1 MRNQVFKKLFS
12 VLLALIMV
20 AGLLPASVLAEGEGN
35 ADSTPAPTEAVQ
47 PTESAE
53 PTAPT
58 ETETPEVTEVPEP
71 TPENPAATVE
81 PTQGEPTAEPT
92 DEGIMP
98 ANVMPVQANVELQY
112 RIVHLDCGREYFTK
126 DWIIALINEM
136 ADAGYNQLQLAFGN
150 GGFRFYLNDM
160 AIGSHSSDEVKNAL
174 EAGNAHYNTYGDDEN
189 GPNNQE
195 WITYNPSKNALT
207 ETEMN
212 AIIAHAQSKGIEI
225 VPMLNTPGHMHAVL
239 AAMSELGISGDLQVS
254 GKPGCLNLENKA
266 AVSFTKELV
275 NKYVKYFADN
285 GCNFFN
291 AAMDEYSSWENV
303 FYNYANDIISII
315 TGNNMTPR
323 MFNDALRS
331 NNTISNSN
339 VQVCYWF
346 YGNDCYPVGQITQYQ
361 LINANHDYY
370 YVSTNENWNLYRE
383 GYTFVGEYNEDTWI
397 NKAKQF
403 NNNTFN
409 YGRGVGTHVNNP
421 VGSMF
426 CIWCN
431 TPGKNTETQIAQQIR
446 MILRV
451 IGARMQNSE
460 IYSASNELVEGGFK
474 ADGTINVP
482 TNNKT
487 VGNGSGNTTA
497 DNDTVR
503 VTGPNLAALTAP
515 EHTGEIAGIE
525 AVEGRIMA
533 YDVTP
538 STADNNKYTGEAEV
552 RIKIPAE
559 WDSSKVNAFIVEN
572 DGTVNDITGKTED
585 GWYVFTAPHF
595 SVMGIY
601 EKAATTEV
609 GGTIEIVA
617 GSTGVIT
624 VPGDVTNS
632 VGEIADETV
641 AKKVEVKSVQQTGKP
656 ISYSATASASISAY
670 TEPKWPYTS
679 YSESNLIDG
688 NANTYYWS
696 KNPQTVGA
704 YAQVDLGV
712 AIPFDAVRIIP
723 TNNADA
729 KCTADVEVS
738 ADGSSWTT
746 IGNYDGTKITIL
758 SNTAGNVRYIKVRI
772 TEEKANWWQL
782 AEIQWGSYANGTFTR
797 MAASGSV
804 TTEGKTET
812 QVTIKGIKVDT
823 TTIEIDGKTY
833 TIKVV
838 DATLAEQVLP
848 INLWITNTGV
858 VPTGWGTSYN
868 SVTREGFTYAL
879 DTAHTS
885 GGWETFRA
893 IYELKAT
900 EGSIHSAQGAKLSEL
915 IPNTGTAYGYRGGNT
930 PEEYNV
936 DIWKCSYNTPEERQ
950 STDGWTNSSNKG
962 TEFEYIRYWE
972 NKWEYYSATT
982 GKWIEISEVGAGKDD
997 SAKNQVCVWY
1007 RQVTTVTSEVTTEI
1021 VDWGPIKYAANQCLL
1036 DFAVKYDGTAGRI
1049 PDSFPVTGKTIGFD
1063 IAPTGNETYYGTDNG
1078 VSYRT
1083 VYGIAGVETA
1093 EYEVYMI
1100 TLTPSNDKHTEYINN
1115 GSTQSSYKYKGT
1127 EKIAWAKTEADANSA
1142 ELYKMPNVK
1151 YGGEPFLESVKI
1163 YKNQGLLVTYYLR
1176 AKETPDSLTVHYAIQ
1191 GSETAF
1197 YEYNIAVDRGTTFDS
1212 GIALDHS
1219 QDPYVG
1225 GPLLNGRVTNSNG
1238 ETITVSSNLATLQ
1251 GLEPQYRYSKYEIV
1265 GFRKDDKNVWIYYTF
1280 TREHTYVIDF
1290 GLPLKIKFS
1299 DFGVTTDAAI
1309 DTVSLWEKEIVLEN
1323 KGLYG
1328 TAKVITESTEGKYV
1342 LYTLDKP
1349 LDKNITIPLYVKF
1362 KQRVDNDNNKPQ
1374 RFTANIIPATNV
1386 YYEDSF
1392 AKFYGSDGTQQ
1403 TVFNPTSAGDV
1414 AGTWYVAKD
1423 TSADNNANA
1432 KQALETLGQA
1442 DHNPYGYDPAYN
1454 NCTMFSMGS
1463 ARKVTVTSDMV
1474 TNWTDTSTWPTA
1486 QFTFKGTGFDIIS
1499 LTDNTSGAIF
1509 VDVYKGNSNSGEKEK
1524 GHVVNNYYGYTY
1536 SEENGWKI
1544 NNNPNAIYQ
1553 VPVIKVSG
1561 LTYGEHTVVIKV
1573 CYDKIFDVADGKKYS
1588 FWLDAVRVYDPAGN
1602 TLDNDYVKDS
1612 EVKPIYVEVRKAIIG
1627 QSNFTAD
1634 TSVLANGAVFI
1645 DGKSTGATLEEYKN
1659 FGPNHEVYLAK
1670 GQAIAFRIVADKQPT
1685 TVQIGVKLANG
1696 SSGEL
1701 TLSGSNAKF
1710 AAYGD
1715 AGESVKLTL
1724 NTATDMY
1731 YALNGIT
1738 WTVEN
1743 GSQKSNVIV
1752 LTNTGENS
1760 IVSITNVKCTY
1771 ASITE
1776 NTTNA
1781 VTLAI
1786 SYDDALMAVD
1796 AVNNAITPVE
1806 PEPEPEPEPE
1816 KTFEPERFEASWSRN
1831 VMQGRKATL
1840 TVKTSEDV
1848 EAITVDGQTIRSY
1861 RTRTERMGFGRRA
1874 KRITY
1879 REFTYSMVAQES
1891 ADFSVTAINAEG
1903 TESEAITARLTVK
1916 TRPNS
1921 MRDMWDWFKGWF

>member
-239 AAMSELGISGDLQVS
+239 AAMSKLGISGNLQVS
-254 GKPGCLNLENKA
+254 GKPGCLNLENTV

-275 NKYVKYFADN
+275 SKYVKYFADN

-303 FYNYANDIISII
+303 FYNYANEIISII
-315 TGNNMTPR
+315 TKYNMTPR
-323 MFNDALRS
+323 MFNDALRR

-346 YGNDCYPVGQITQYQ
+346 YGNNCYPVDDITQYQ

-409 YGRGVGTHVNNP
+409 YGSGVGTTVNNP

-451 IGARMQNSE
+451 IGARMQNSD

-503 VTGPNLAALTAP
+503 VTGPNLAALKCETTTVTIQGAA
-515 EHTGEIAGIE
+515 EGKIA
-525 AVEGRIMA
+525 A

-538 STADNNKYTGEAEV
+538 STADNNKYIGEAEV
-552 RIKIPAE
+552 RIKIPE
-559 WDSSKVNAFIVEN
+559 GWDKTKVKAFIVE
-572 DGTVNDITGKTED
+572 DGTAKDIDGTATED
-585 GWYVFTAPHF
+585 GWYAFTASHF

-609 GGTIEIVA
+609 GRTIEITK

-624 VPGDVTNS
+624 VNGVVTS
-632 VGEIADETV
+632 DKIGSPV
-641 AKKVEVKSVQQTGKP
+641 
-656 ISYSATASASISAY
+656 
-670 TEPKWPYTS
+670 
-679 YSESNLIDG
+679 
-688 NANTYYWS
+688 
-696 KNPQTVGA
+696 
-704 YAQVDLGV
+704 
-712 AIPFDAVRIIP
+712 
-723 TNNADA
+723 NADIA
-729 KCTADVEVS
+729 AVAEN
-738 ADGSSWTT
+738 GITT
-746 IGNYDGTKITIL
+746 
-758 SNTAGNVRYIKVRI
+758 TAGE
-772 TEEKANWWQL
+772 TTT
-782 AEIQWGSYANGTFTR
+782 AEITSTSDLKEGNKYLIYNTR
-797 MAASGSV
+797 HNKTLTNQESTWNNYYYYYKGLKLNGSV
-804 TTEGKTET
+804 TTDNGNWWKIKSVNGGYTVDYNAGSKFLTIGNNTASVGSSSAILSLSYNETGKYWNISQNSYYLNNLGDTET
-812 QVTIKGIKVDT
+812 AGGWRDNEAPTDAGSQWQIHEIRQTGDKTTITIKGIAVGT

-868 SVTREGFTYAL
+868 NVTREGFTYGL
-879 DTAHTS
+879 DTLHTYN
-885 GGWETFRA
+885 GWETFRA

-900 EGSIHSAQGAKLSEL
+900 EGSIHSEQGVKLSEL
-915 IPNTGTAYGYRGGNT
+915 IPNKGKAYGYRGSNT

-936 DIWKCSYNTPEERQ
+936 DIWKCSYNASAERQ

-1036 DFAVKYDGTAGRI
+1036 DFAVKYDGTANRI
-1049 PDSFPVTGKTIGFD
+1049 PNSFPVTGKTIGFD
-1063 IAPTGNETYYGTDNG
+1063 IAPIDNVTYYGTDNG
-1078 VSYRT
+1078 AIYRT
-1083 VYGIAGVETA
+1083 VYGIAGVETLN
-1093 EYEVYMI
+1093 YEVYMI
-1100 TLTPSNDKHTEYINN
+1100 TVTPTSDTHTDYVTKGTKPTELNY
-1115 GSTQSSYKYKGT
+1115 GGT
-1127 EKIAWAKTEADANSA
+1127 EKIAWAKTEADANST
-1142 ELYKMPNVK
+1142 ELNKMPNVK

-1163 YKNQGLLVTYYLR
+1163 YQYQGLLVTYYLS
-1176 AKETPDSLTVHYAIQ
+1176 AKQTTDSLTVHYAIQ

-1212 GIALDHS
+1212 GIALDNS

-1299 DFGVTTDAAI
+1299 DFGVTNDADI
-1309 DTVSLWEKEIVLEN
+1309 KTVSLWEKKIVHEN

-1328 TAKVITESTEGKYV
+1328 TAKVITGSTEGKYV

-1362 KQRVDNDNNKPQ
+1362 NQRGDNDKPQ
-1374 RFTANIIPATNV
+1374 LFTANIIPATNV

-1392 AKFYGSDGTQQ
+1392 AKFNHGAGAAASAMWTPVYDPGTDAN
-1403 TVFNPTSAGDV
+1403 T
-1414 AGTWYVAKD
+1414 
-1423 TSADNNANA
+1423 NANTT
-1432 KQALETLGQA
+1432 QALEALGQT
-1442 DHNPYGYDPAYN
+1442 DHNPYGYDPAYQN
-1454 NCTMFSMGS
+1454 STMFSMGS
-1463 ARKVTVTSDMV
+1463 AQKVTVTSDMV

-1509 VDVYKGNSNSGEKEK
+1509 VDVYKGKEATGNRFK
-1524 GHVVNNYYGYTY
+1524 SYMVDNYYGYKY
-1536 SEENGWKI
+1536 ENGAWVVDK
-1544 NNNPNAIYQ
+1544 NASNALYQ
-1553 VPVIKVSG
+1553 IPVMRMRDLG
-1561 LTYGEHTVVIKV
+1561 GYGEYTAVVTVF
-1573 CYDKIFDVADGKKYS
+1573 YDRAFDHADRKSYN
-1588 FWLDAVRVYDPAGN
+1588 FWLDAVRVYDPMGESVNTGN
-1602 TLDNDYVKDS
+1602 TYGQDGEAYPQYIKLRS
-1612 EVKPIYVEVRKAIIG
+1612 ELKELNSDG
-1627 QSNFTAD
+1627 TA
-1634 TSVLANGAVFI
+1634 SSGALFI
-1645 DGKSTGATLEEYKN
+1645 DGKGNANISEYSN
-1659 FGPNHEVYLAK
+1659 YGPNNEVYLAN
-1670 GQAIAFRIVADKQPT
+1670 GQAITFMLTGNDLSKIA
-1685 TVQIGVKLANG
+1685 TVQIGAKSPNSNGTKNANMVIG
-1696 SSGEL
+1696 NI
-1701 TLSGSNAKF
+1701 TQN
-1710 AAYGD
+1710 
-1715 AGESVKLTL
+1715 L
-1724 NTATDMY
+1724 NTATEMY
-1731 YALNGIT
+1731 YDITTAAVKNGNAELVTI
-1738 WTVEN
+1738 
-1743 GSQKSNVIV
+1743 
-1752 LTNTGENS
+1752 TNTGEAILSLTNLK
-1760 IVSITNVKCTY
+1760 ITYTDGNQTVSLGEVRAEQQTQ
-1771 ASITE
+1771 
-1776 NTTNA
+1776 A
-1781 VTLAI
+1781 VQVVR
-1786 SYDDALMAVD
+1786 ALFAP
-1796 AVNNAITPVE
+1796 APV
-1806 PEPEPEPEPE
+1806 EPEPEPEPE

-1861 RTRTERMGFGRRA
+1861 RTRTERVGFGRRA

>member
-1 MRNQVFKKLFS
+1 M
-12 VLLALIMV
+12 
-20 AGLLPASVLAEGEGN
+20 
-35 ADSTPAPTEAVQ
+35 
-47 PTESAE
+47 
-53 PTAPT
+53 
-58 ETETPEVTEVPEP
+58 
-71 TPENPAATVE
+71 
-81 PTQGEPTAEPT
+81 
-92 DEGIMP
+92 
-98 ANVMPVQANVELQY
+98 ELQY

-239 AAMSELGISGDLQVS
+239 AAMSKLGISGNLQVS
-254 GKPGCLNLENKA
+254 GKPGCLNLENTV

-275 NKYVKYFADN
+275 SKYVKYFADN

-303 FYNYANDIISII
+303 FYNYANEIISII
-315 TGNNMTPR
+315 TKYNMTPR
-323 MFNDALRS
+323 MFNDALRR

-346 YGNDCYPVGQITQYQ
+346 YGNNCYPVDDITQYQ

-409 YGRGVGTHVNNP
+409 YGSGVGTTVNNP

-451 IGARMQNSE
+451 IGARMQNSD

-503 VTGPNLAALTAP
+503 VTGPNLAALKCETATVAIQGAA
-515 EHTGEIAGIE
+515 EGKIA
-525 AVEGRIMA
+525 A

-552 RIKIPAE
+552 RIKIPE
-559 WDSSKVNAFIVEN
+559 GWDSSKVIAFIVES
-572 DGTVNDITGKTED
+572 DSTVNDITGKTED
-585 GWYVFTAPHF
+585 GWYAFTASHF

-609 GGTIEIVA
+609 GRTIEITK

-624 VPGDVTNS
+624 VNGVVTS
-632 VGEIADETV
+632 DKIGSPV
-641 AKKVEVKSVQQTGKP
+641 
-656 ISYSATASASISAY
+656 
-670 TEPKWPYTS
+670 
-679 YSESNLIDG
+679 
-688 NANTYYWS
+688 
-696 KNPQTVGA
+696 
-704 YAQVDLGV
+704 
-712 AIPFDAVRIIP
+712 
-723 TNNADA
+723 NADIA
-729 KCTADVEVS
+729 AVAEN
-738 ADGSSWTT
+738 GITT
-746 IGNYDGTKITIL
+746 
-758 SNTAGNVRYIKVRI
+758 TAGE
-772 TEEKANWWQL
+772 TTT
-782 AEIQWGSYANGTFTR
+782 AEITSTSDLKEGNKYLIYNTR
-797 MAASGSV
+797 HNKTLTNQESTWNNYYYYYKGLKLNGSV
-804 TTEGKTET
+804 TTDNGNWWKIKSVNGGYTVDYNAGSKFLTIGNNTASVGSSSAILSLSYNETGKYWNISQNSYYLNNLGDTET
-812 QVTIKGIKVDT
+812 AGGWRDNEAPTDAGSQWQIHEIRQTGDKTTITIKGIAVGT

-868 SVTREGFTYAL
+868 NVTREGFTYGL
-879 DTAHTS
+879 DTLHTYN
-885 GGWETFRA
+885 GWETFRA

-900 EGSIHSAQGAKLSEL
+900 EGSIHSEQGVKLSEL
-915 IPNTGTAYGYRGGNT
+915 IPNKGKAYGYRGSNT

-936 DIWKCSYNTPEERQ
+936 DIWKCSYNASAERQ

-1036 DFAVKYDGTAGRI
+1036 DFAVKYDGTANRI
-1049 PDSFPVTGKTIGFD
+1049 PNSFPVTGKTIGFD
-1063 IAPTGNETYYGTDNG
+1063 IAPIDNVTYYGTDNG
-1078 VSYRT
+1078 AIYRT
-1083 VYGIAGVETA
+1083 VYGIAGVETLN
-1093 EYEVYMI
+1093 YEVYMI
-1100 TLTPSNDKHTEYINN
+1100 TVTPTSDTHTDYVTKGTKPTELNY
-1115 GSTQSSYKYKGT
+1115 GGT
-1127 EKIAWAKTEADANSA
+1127 EKIAWAKTEADANST
-1142 ELYKMPNVK
+1142 ELNKMPNVK

-1163 YKNQGLLVTYYLR
+1163 YQYQGLLVTYYLR
-1176 AKETPDSLTVHYAIQ
+1176 AKETTDSLTVHYAID
-1191 GSETAF
+1191 GTNVEF
-1197 YEYNIAVDRGTTFDS
+1197 HKYNIIVKANADGTYPTFDENI
-1212 GIALDHS
+1212 GLNKTN
-1219 QDPYVG
+1219 PK
-1225 GPLLNGRVTNSNG
+1225 GPLDNGTIVNSTDV
-1238 ETITVSSNLATLQ
+1238 TITVSSDLSTLNN
-1251 GLEPQYRYSKYEIV
+1251 LEPQYRYSDYDVKRSWRE
-1265 GFRKDDKNVWIYYTF
+1265 DDKNVWIYYTF
-1280 TREHTYVIDF
+1280 KREHTYVIDF

-1299 DFGVTTDAAI
+1299 DFGVTNDEAI
-1309 DTVSLWEKEIVLEN
+1309 GTVSLWEKETVLEN

-1328 TAKVITESTEGKYV
+1328 TAKVITGSTEGKYV

-1362 KQRVDNDNNKPQ
+1362 SQKGDNDKPQ
-1374 RFTANIIPATNV
+1374 LFTANIIPATNV

-1432 KQALETLGQA
+1432 NQALEALGQEN
-1442 DHNPYGYDPAYN
+1442 HNPYGYDPAYDS
-1454 NCTMFSMGS
+1454 CTMFSMGS
-1463 ARKVTVTSDMV
+1463 ARKVTVTSDMAKDGV
-1474 TNWTDTSTWPTA
+1474 VWPTA

-1509 VDVYKGNSNSGEKEK
+1509 VDVYKGKEATGNRFK
-1524 GHVVNNYYGYTY
+1524 SYMVDNYYGYKY
-1536 SEENGWKI
+1536 ENGAWVVDK
-1544 NNNPNAIYQ
+1544 NASNALYQ
-1553 VPVIKVSG
+1553 IPVMRMRDLG
-1561 LTYGEHTVVIKV
+1561 GYGEYTAVVTVF
-1573 CYDKIFDVADGKKYS
+1573 YDRAFDHADRKSYN
-1588 FWLDAVRVYDPAGN
+1588 FWLDAVRVYDPMGESVNTGN
-1602 TLDNDYVKDS
+1602 TYGQDGEAYPQYIKLRS
-1612 EVKPIYVEVRKAIIG
+1612 ELKELNSDG
-1627 QSNFTAD
+1627 TA
-1634 TSVLANGAVFI
+1634 SSGALFI
-1645 DGKSTGATLEEYKN
+1645 DGKGNANISEYSN
-1659 FGPNHEVYLAK
+1659 YGPNNEVYLAN
-1670 GQAIAFRIVADKQPT
+1670 GQAITFMLTGNDLSKIA
-1685 TVQIGVKLANG
+1685 TVQIGAKSPNSNGTKNANMVIG
-1696 SSGEL
+1696 NI
-1701 TLSGSNAKF
+1701 TQN
-1710 AAYGD
+1710 
-1715 AGESVKLTL
+1715 L
-1724 NTATDMY
+1724 NTATEMY
-1731 YALNGIT
+1731 YDITTAAVKNGNAELVTI
-1738 WTVEN
+1738 
-1743 GSQKSNVIV
+1743 
-1752 LTNTGENS
+1752 TNTGEAILSLTNLK
-1760 IVSITNVKCTY
+1760 ITYTDGNQTVSLGEVRAEQQTQ
-1771 ASITE
+1771 
-1776 NTTNA
+1776 A
-1781 VTLAI
+1781 VQVVR
-1786 SYDDALMAVD
+1786 ALFAP
-1796 AVNNAITPVE
+1796 APV
-1806 PEPEPEPEPE
+1806 EPEPEPEPE

-1861 RTRTERMGFGRRA
+1861 RTRTERVGFGRRA

>member
-20 AGLLPASVLAEGEGN
+20 AGLLPASAMAGGWGAMDV
-35 ADSTPAPTEAVQ
+35 DTTPELTETEQ

-53 PTAPT
+53 PTKPA

-71 TPENPAATVE
+71 TPENPATTVE

-112 RIVHLDCGREYFTK
+112 RIVHLDCGRKYVSK
-126 DWIIALINEM
+126 DWIIALMYE
-136 ADAGYNQLQLAFGN
+136 AKAAGYNQVQLAFGN
-150 GGFRFYLNDM
+150 KGLRFLLDDM
-160 AIGSHSSDEVKNAL
+160 SV
-174 EAGNAHYNTYGDDEN
+174 NTYEKQAVTDAIKEGN
-189 GPNNQE
+189 KAY
-195 WITYNPSKNALT
+195 YNAGEKNELT
-207 ETEMN
+207 EAEMDEIFV
-212 AIIAHAQSKGIEI
+212 AADKIGIEI
-225 VPMLNTPGHMHAVL
+225 VPLFNTPFHMEAVIT
-239 AAMSELGISGDLQVS
+239 AM
-254 GKPGCLNLENKA
+254 GKLNITNAYYGSNKACLNLSNNYATAFVKA
-266 AVSFTKELV
+266 LMQ
-275 NKYVKYFADN
+275 KYITYFQGKGCKYF
-285 GCNFFN
+285 NFG
-291 AAMDEYSSWENV
+291 ADEYTGGWNST
-303 FYNYANDIISII
+303 FYNYANEIVSMISAAGMNARI
-315 TGNNMTPR
+315 
-323 MFNDALRS
+323 FNDSFRSDS
-331 NNTISNSN
+331 NNGYVNN
-339 VQVCYWF
+339 AQVCYWSSNSG
-346 YGNDCYPVGQITQYQ
+346 YASTATVYNYAKEI
-361 LINANHDYY
+361 INTNQDFY
-370 YVSTNENWNLYRE
+370 YVVNKDTQQSTWSPNSYYAFSGSFDETTWVNYAKNFSNTTYKNFA
-383 GYTFVGEYNEDTWI
+383 GY
-397 NKAKQF
+397 
-403 NNNTFN
+403 NNGAESIT
-409 YGRGVGTHVNNP
+409 P

-426 CIWCN
+426 CIWCDN
-431 TPGKNTETQIAQQIR
+431 PSHKDETQIAKEIR

-451 IGARMQNSE
+451 IGARMQNSD
-460 IYSASNELVEGGFK
+460 IYSASDVLVEGGFK

-503 VTGPNLAALTAP
+503 VTGPNLAALKCETATVAIQGAA
-515 EHTGEIAGIE
+515 EGKIA
-525 AVEGRIMA
+525 A

-552 RIKIPAE
+552 RIKIPE
-559 WDSSKVNAFIVEN
+559 GWDSSKVIAFIVES
-572 DGTVNDITGKTED
+572 DSTVNDITGKTED
-585 GWYVFTAPHF
+585 GWYAFTASHF

-609 GGTIEIVA
+609 GRTIEITK

-624 VPGDVTNS
+624 VNGVVTS
-632 VGEIADETV
+632 DKIGSPV
-641 AKKVEVKSVQQTGKP
+641 
-656 ISYSATASASISAY
+656 
-670 TEPKWPYTS
+670 
-679 YSESNLIDG
+679 
-688 NANTYYWS
+688 
-696 KNPQTVGA
+696 
-704 YAQVDLGV
+704 
-712 AIPFDAVRIIP
+712 
-723 TNNADA
+723 NADIA
-729 KCTADVEVS
+729 AVAEN
-738 ADGSSWTT
+738 GITT
-746 IGNYDGTKITIL
+746 
-758 SNTAGNVRYIKVRI
+758 TAGE
-772 TEEKANWWQL
+772 TTT
-782 AEIQWGSYANGTFTR
+782 AEITSTSDLKEGNKYLIYNTR
-797 MAASGSV
+797 HNKTLTNQESTWNNYYYYYKGLKLNGSV
-804 TTEGKTET
+804 TTDNGNWWKIKSVNGGYTVDYNAGSKFLTIGNNTASVGSSSAILSLSYNETGKYWNISQNSYYLNNLGDTET
-812 QVTIKGIKVDT
+812 AGGWRDNEAPTDAGSQWQIHEIRQTGDKTTITIKGIAVGT

-868 SVTREGFTYAL
+868 NVTREGFTYGL
-879 DTAHTS
+879 DTLHTYN
-885 GGWETFRA
+885 GWETFRA

-900 EGSIHSAQGAKLSEL
+900 EGSIHSEQGVKLSEL
-915 IPNTGTAYGYRGGNT
+915 IPNKGKAYGYRGSNT

-936 DIWKCSYNTPEERQ
+936 DIWKCSYNASAERQ

-1036 DFAVKYDGTAGRI
+1036 DFAVKYDGTANRI
-1049 PDSFPVTGKTIGFD
+1049 PNSFPVTGKTIGFD
-1063 IAPTGNETYYGTDNG
+1063 IAPIDNVTYYGTDNG
-1078 VSYRT
+1078 AIYRT
-1083 VYGIAGVETA
+1083 VYGIAGVETLN
-1093 EYEVYMI
+1093 YEVYMI
-1100 TLTPSNDKHTEYINN
+1100 TVTPTSDTHTDYVTKGTKPTELNY
-1115 GSTQSSYKYKGT
+1115 GGT
-1127 EKIAWAKTEADANSA
+1127 EKIAWAKTEADANST
-1142 ELYKMPNVK
+1142 ELNKMPNVK

-1163 YKNQGLLVTYYLR
+1163 YQYQGLLVTYYLR
-1176 AKETPDSLTVHYAIQ
+1176 AKQTPDSLTVHYAIQ

-1212 GIALDHS
+1212 GIALDNS

-1299 DFGVTTDAAI
+1299 DFGVTNDADI
-1309 DTVSLWEKEIVLEN
+1309 KTVSLWEKKIVHEN

-1328 TAKVITESTEGKYV
+1328 TAKVITGSTEGKYV

-1362 KQRVDNDNNKPQ
+1362 NQRGDNDKPQ
-1374 RFTANIIPATNV
+1374 LFTANIIPATNV

-1392 AKFYGSDGTQQ
+1392 AKFNHGAGAAASAMWTPVYDPGTDAN
-1403 TVFNPTSAGDV
+1403 T
-1414 AGTWYVAKD
+1414 
-1423 TSADNNANA
+1423 NANTT
-1432 KQALETLGQA
+1432 QALEALGQT
-1442 DHNPYGYDPAYN
+1442 DHNPYGYDPAYQN
-1454 NCTMFSMGS
+1454 STMFSMGS
-1463 ARKVTVTSDMV
+1463 AQKVTVTSDMV

-1509 VDVYKGNSNSGEKEK
+1509 VDVYNVKTSNKEK
-1524 GHVVNNYYGYTY
+1524 SVFVDNYYGYTY
-1536 SEENGWKI
+1536 NSETNTWDATPEKA
-1544 NNNPNAIYQ
+1544 NALYQ
-1553 VPVIKVSG
+1553 IPVIA
-1561 LTYGEHTVVIKV
+1561 LRNLPYAEYNVVIKV
-1573 CYDKIFDVADGKKYS
+1573 AYSEYFDHTAEPQGSYS
-1588 FWLDAVRVYDPAGN
+1588 FWLDAVRVYDPAG
-1602 TLDNDYVKDS
+1602 TDLDNEYVKDK
-1612 EVKPIYVEVRKAIIG
+1612 EGFPQYIKLRDAVANKDAALDGKKA
-1627 QSNFTAD
+1627 
-1634 TSVLANGAVFI
+1634 LFI
-1645 DGKSTGATLEEYKN
+1645 DGGNTADIATYAN
-1659 FGPNHEVYLAK
+1659 IGPNNEVYLAN
-1670 GQAIAFRIVADKQPT
+1670 GQAITFKLNVGNANIET
-1685 TVQIGVKLANG
+1685 IQIGAKAPMSEGTAKLNVN
-1696 SSGEL
+1696 
-1701 TLSGSNAKF
+1701 NA
-1710 AAYGD
+1710 
-1715 AGESVKLTL
+1715 EV
-1724 NTATDMY
+1724 
-1731 YALNGIT
+1731 
-1738 WTVEN
+1738 VEN
-1743 GSQKSNVIV
+1743 GLSTATEMYYNIKDKMGANNTFTISNTGSGILS
-1752 LTNTGENS
+1752 LTNLKITFNAKGS
-1760 IVSITNVKCTY
+1760 VSLGAMNAEEQT
-1771 ASITE
+1771 AS
-1776 NTTNA
+1776 
-1781 VTLAI
+1781 V
-1786 SYDDALMAVD
+1786 MAVR
-1796 AVNNAITPVE
+1796 ALFAPAPV
-1806 PEPEPEPEPE
+1806 EPEPEPEPE
-1816 KTFEPERFEASWSRN
+1816 KTFEPDRFEASWSRN

-1861 RTRTERMGFGRRA
+1861 RTRTERVGFGRRA

>member
-20 AGLLPASVLAEGEGN
+20 AGLLPASAMAGGWGAMDV
-35 ADSTPAPTEAVQ
+35 DTTPELTETEQ

-53 PTAPT
+53 PTKPA

-71 TPENPAATVE
+71 TPENPATTVE

-239 AAMSELGISGDLQVS
+239 AAMSKLGISGNLQVS
-254 GKPGCLNLENKA
+254 GKPGCLNLENTV

-275 NKYVKYFADN
+275 SKYVKYFADN

-303 FYNYANDIISII
+303 FYNYANEIISII
-315 TGNNMTPR
+315 TKYNMTPR
-323 MFNDALRS
+323 MFNDALRR

-346 YGNDCYPVGQITQYQ
+346 YGNNCYPVDDITQYQ

-409 YGRGVGTHVNNP
+409 YGSGVGTTVNNP

-451 IGARMQNSE
+451 IGARMQNSD

-503 VTGPNLAALTAP
+503 VTGPNLAALKCETTTVTIQGAA
-515 EHTGEIAGIE
+515 EGKIA
-525 AVEGRIMA
+525 A

-538 STADNNKYTGEAEV
+538 STADNNKYIGEAEV
-552 RIKIPAE
+552 RIKIPE
-559 WDSSKVNAFIVEN
+559 GWDKTKVKAFIVE
-572 DGTVNDITGKTED
+572 DGTAKDIDGTATED

-609 GGTIEIVA
+609 GGTIEITK

-632 VGEIADETV
+632 VGEIADKTV
-641 AKKVEVKSVQQTGKP
+641 AEKVEVKPVQQTGET
-656 ISYSATASASISAY
+656 ISYSATASTDAGVNGNY
-670 TEPKWPYTS
+670 VV
-679 YSESNLIDG
+679 SNLIDG
-688 NANTYYWS
+688 ELNTKYYSGGSQKVGQHVQIDIGAAIQFDTVLVSTPSDSNMNGNTSDYCTNANVMVS
-696 KNPQTVGA
+696 
-704 YAQVDLGV
+704 VDGENWTTLGQY
-712 AIPFDAVRIIP
+712 
-723 TNNADA
+723 T
-729 KCTADVEVS
+729 
-738 ADGSSWTT
+738 GSSNNKTQT
-746 IGNYDGTKITIL
+746 YTNSLEK
-758 SNTAGNVRYIKVRI
+758 VRYIRVQI
-772 TEEKANWWQL
+772 TTAKNNWWQL
-782 AEIQWGSYANGTFTR
+782 AEIQWGSYANGKFTR

-812 QVTIKGIKVDT
+812 QVTIKGIAGGE
-823 TTIEIDGKTY
+823 TTIKIDGKTY

-838 DATLAEQVLP
+838 DATLAQQVLP

-858 VPTGWGTSYN
+858 VPTGWSNSAPAEFSYD
-868 SVTREGFTYAL
+868 
-879 DTAHTS
+879 DTAGNRRS
-885 GGWETFRA
+885 
-893 IYELKAT
+893 IYTLKASHST
-900 EGSIHSAQGAKLSEL
+900 VNSPNGISLSSILPQV
-915 IPNTGTAYGYRGGNT
+915 TGTAKSWDNNT
-930 PEEYNV
+930 YNV
-936 DIWKCSYNTPEERQ
+936 TYWKSAYHTAENRQ
-950 STDGWTNSSNKG
+950 STDGWTNYSHKG
-962 TEFEYIRYWE
+962 TKFEYIRFYEGSWAYSVDGITWVNIE
-972 NKWEYYSATT
+972 N
-982 GKWIEISEVGAGKDD
+982 VGAGATDTD
-997 SAKNQVCVWY
+997 KNQVCIWY

-1021 VDWGPIKYAANQCLL
+1021 VDWGPIKYGANQCLL
-1036 DFAVKYDGTAGRI
+1036 DFAVKYDGTSDRI
-1049 PDSFPVTGKTIGFD
+1049 PNSFPATGKTIGFD
-1063 IAPTGNETYYGTDNG
+1063 CPTNQAVPLGNGYVVKDTDSTY
-1078 VSYRT
+1078 YRT

-1093 EYEVYMI
+1093 AYEVYMI
-1100 TLTPSNDKHTEYINN
+1100 TLTPSSDSHTAYINN
-1115 GSTQSSYKYKGT
+1115 GSTQANYKYKGT
-1127 EKIAWAKTEADANSA
+1127 EKIAWAKTEADANST
-1142 ELYKMPNVK
+1142 ELNKMPNVK

-1163 YKNQGLLVTYYLR
+1163 YQYQGLLVTYYLR
-1176 AKETPDSLTVHYAIQ
+1176 AKQTPDSLTVHYAIQ

-1197 YEYNIAVDRGTTFDS
+1197 YEYNIAVNQGTTFDS

-1299 DFGVTTDAAI
+1299 DFGVTNDEAI
-1309 DTVSLWEKEIVLEN
+1309 GTVSLWEKETVLEN

-1328 TAKVITESTEGKYV
+1328 TAKVIMNDTEGKYV

-1362 KQRVDNDNNKPQ
+1362 SQKGDNDKPQ
-1374 RFTANIIPATNV
+1374 LFTANIIPATNV

-1392 AKFYGSDGTQQ
+1392 AKFTNGSYNGGAIAWED
-1403 TVFNPTSAGDV
+1403 
-1414 AGTWYVAKD
+1414 AGTKPQE
-1423 TSADNNANA
+1423 TPT
-1432 KQALETLGQA
+1432 QALEALG
-1442 DHNPYGYDPAYN
+1442 NKTNVYGYDPAYQN
-1454 NCTMFSMGS
+1454 STMFSMGS
-1463 ARKVTVTSDMV
+1463 AQKVTVTSTMATTGV
-1474 TNWTDTSTWPTA
+1474 VWPTA

-1509 VDVYKGNSNSGEKEK
+1509 VDVVNAKTGVKAKSLF
-1524 GHVVNNYYGYTY
+1524 VNNYYGYKYNEATQTW
-1536 SEENGWKI
+1536 ETVQTG
-1544 NNNPNAIYQ
+1544 NNALYQ
-1553 VPVIKVSG
+1553 IPVIAVRDLG
-1561 LTYGEHTVVIKV
+1561 YDEYNVVISV
-1573 CYDKIFDVADGKKYS
+1573 AYNTFFDKTTKQEYS
-1588 FWLDAVRVYDPAGN
+1588 FWLDAVRVYDPMGESVN
-1602 TLDNDYVKDS
+1602 TGETYKPDGEAYPQYIKLRS
-1612 EVKPIYVEVRKAIIG
+1612 ELKKLNG
-1627 QSNFTAD
+1627 DGTA
-1634 TSVLANGAVFI
+1634 SSGALFI
-1645 DGKSTGATLEEYKN
+1645 DGKENANISEYAN
-1659 FGPNHEVYLAK
+1659 YGPNNEVYLAK
-1670 GQAIAFRIVADKQPT
+1670 GQAITFKLVGENLSKIA
-1685 TVQIGVKLANG
+1685 TVQIGAKSPN
-1696 SSGEL
+1696 SSAE
-1701 TLSGSNAKF
+1701 K
-1710 AAYGD
+1710 
-1715 AGESVKLTL
+1715 
-1724 NTATDMY
+1724 TATMKVGADVKQEILGTATEMY
-1731 YALNGIT
+1731 YDISAVKDGR
-1738 WTVEN
+1738 
-1743 GSQKSNVIV
+1743 IV
-1752 LTNTGENS
+1752 TITNTGEAILSLTNLK
-1760 IVSITNVKCTY
+1760 ITYTEGNQTVSLGEVSAEQQTQ
-1771 ASITE
+1771 
-1776 NTTNA
+1776 A
-1781 VTLAI
+1781 VQMVR
-1786 SYDDALMAVD
+1786 ALFAP
-1796 AVNNAITPVE
+1796 APV
-1806 PEPEPEPEPE
+1806 EPEPEPEPE

-1861 RTRTERMGFGRRA
+1861 RTRTERVGFGRRA

-1921 MRDMWDWFKGWF
+1921 LRDMWDWFKGWF

>member
-174 EAGNAHYNTYGDDEN
+174 EAGNAHYNTYGDSED
-189 GPNNQE
+189 PNNKE
-195 WITYNPSKNALT
+195 WISYAPKTNALT
-207 ETEMN
+207 ETEMK
-212 AIIAHAQSKGIEI
+212 AIIDYAREKGIEI

-239 AAMSELGISGDLQVS
+239 AAMSKLGITGDLQVS
-254 GKPGCLNLENKA
+254 DKPGCLNLSNTE
-266 AVSFTKELV
+266 AVAFTKALV
-275 NKYVKYFADN
+275 EKYVDYFAGQ
-285 GCNFFN
+285 GCKFFN
-291 AAMDEYSSWENV
+291 FAMDEYSS
-303 FYNYANDIISII
+303 FDTSFFTYANYLIAYANTNGI
-315 TGNNMTPR
+315 TPR
-323 MFNDALRS
+323 VFNDALSRGKS
-331 NNTISNSN
+331 NGFISGT
-339 VQVCYWF
+339 QVCCWDSVQNTNGYS
-346 YGNDCYPVGQITQYQ
+346 V
-361 LINANHDYY
+361 INTSHDFY
-370 YVSTNENWNLYRE
+370 YVSTNEAWNLNTSTVNGE
-383 GYTFVGEYNEDTWI
+383 GYTFVGDYAENSWI
-397 NKAKQF
+397 THAEKF
-403 NNNTFN
+403 NNNKFL
-409 YGRGVGTHVNNP
+409 YKGTSSNISP

-451 IGARMQNSE
+451 IGARMQNSD

-503 VTGPNLAALTAP
+503 VTGPNLAALKCETTTVTIQGAA
-515 EHTGEIAGIE
+515 EGKIA
-525 AVEGRIMA
+525 A

-538 STADNNKYTGEAEV
+538 STADNNKYIGEAEV
-552 RIKIPAE
+552 RIKIPE
-559 WDSSKVNAFIVEN
+559 GWDKTKVKAFIVE
-572 DGTVNDITGKTED
+572 DGTAKDIDGTATED

-609 GGTIEIVA
+609 GGTIEITK

-632 VGEIADETV
+632 VGEIADKTV
-641 AKKVEVKSVQQTGKP
+641 AEKVEVKPVQQTGET
-656 ISYSATASASISAY
+656 ISYSATASTDAGVNGNY
-670 TEPKWPYTS
+670 VV
-679 YSESNLIDG
+679 SNLIDG
-688 NANTYYWS
+688 ELNTKYYSGGSQKVGQHVQIDIGAAIQFDTVLVSTPSDSNMNGNTSDYCTNANVMVS
-696 KNPQTVGA
+696 
-704 YAQVDLGV
+704 VDGENWTTLGQY
-712 AIPFDAVRIIP
+712 
-723 TNNADA
+723 T
-729 KCTADVEVS
+729 
-738 ADGSSWTT
+738 GSSNNKTQT
-746 IGNYDGTKITIL
+746 YTNSLEK
-758 SNTAGNVRYIKVRI
+758 VRYIRVQI
-772 TEEKANWWQL
+772 TTAKNNWWQL
-782 AEIQWGSYANGTFTR
+782 AEIQWGSYANGKFTR

-812 QVTIKGIKVDT
+812 QVTIKGIAGGE
-823 TTIEIDGKTY
+823 TTIKIDGKTY

-838 DATLAEQVLP
+838 DATLAQQVLP

-858 VPTGWGTSYN
+858 VPDGWGTSYN
-868 SVTREGFTYAL
+868 NVTREGFTYGL
-879 DTAHTS
+879 DTQHTNN
-885 GGWETFRA
+885 GWETFRA

-900 EGSIHSAQGAKLSEL
+900 EDSIHSEQGVKLSEL
-915 IPNTGTAYGYRGGNT
+915 IPNKGKAYGYRGSNT

-936 DIWKCSYNTPEERQ
+936 DIWKCSYNASAERQ

-962 TEFEYIRYWE
+962 TEFEYIRYWD
-972 NKWEYYSATT
+972 NKWEYCSAKT
-982 GKWIEISEVGAGKDD
+982 GEWTEVGEVGAGKDD
-997 SAKNQVCVWY
+997 SGKNQVCVWY

-1036 DFAVKYDGTAGRI
+1036 DFAVKYDGTANRI
-1049 PDSFPVTGKTIGFD
+1049 PNSFPVTGKTIGFD
-1063 IAPTGNETYYGTDNG
+1063 IAPIDNVTYYGTDNG
-1078 VSYRT
+1078 AIYRT
-1083 VYGIAGVETA
+1083 VYGIAGVETSN
-1093 EYEVYMI
+1093 YEVYMI
-1100 TLTPSNDKHTEYINN
+1100 TLTPSNDNHSVYINKN
-1115 GSTQSSYKYKGT
+1115 STLTSYNYDGT

-1163 YKNQGLLVTYYLR
+1163 YQYQGLLVTYYLR
-1176 AKETPDSLTVHYAIQ
+1176 AKETTDSLTVHYAID
-1191 GSETAF
+1191 GTNVEF
-1197 YEYNIAVDRGTTFDS
+1197 HKYNIIVKANADGTYPTFDENI
-1212 GIALDHS
+1212 GLNKTN
-1219 QDPYVG
+1219 PK
-1225 GPLLNGRVTNSNG
+1225 GPLDNGTIVNSTDV
-1238 ETITVSSNLATLQ
+1238 TITVSSDLSTLNN
-1251 GLEPQYRYSKYEIV
+1251 LEPQYRYSDYDVKRSWRE
-1265 GFRKDDKNVWIYYTF
+1265 DDKNVWIYYTF
-1280 TREHTYVIDF
+1280 KREHTYVIDF

-1299 DFGVTTDAAI
+1299 DFGVTNDEAI
-1309 DTVSLWEKEIVLEN
+1309 GTVSLWEKETVLEN

-1328 TAKVITESTEGKYV
+1328 TAKVITGSTEGKYV

-1362 KQRVDNDNNKPQ
+1362 SQKGDNDKPQ
-1374 RFTANIIPATNV
+1374 LFTANIIPATNV

-1432 KQALETLGQA
+1432 NQALEALGQEN
-1442 DHNPYGYDPAYN
+1442 HNPYGYDPAYDS
-1454 NCTMFSMGS
+1454 CTMFSMGS
-1463 ARKVTVTSDMV
+1463 ARKVTVTSDMAKDGV
-1474 TNWTDTSTWPTA
+1474 VWPTA

-1509 VDVYKGNSNSGEKEK
+1509 VDVYKGKEATGNRFK
-1524 GHVVNNYYGYTY
+1524 SYMVDNYYGYKY
-1536 SEENGWKI
+1536 ENGAWVVDK
-1544 NNNPNAIYQ
+1544 NASNALYQ
-1553 VPVIKVSG
+1553 IPVMRMRDLG
-1561 LTYGEHTVVIKV
+1561 GYGEYTAVVTVF
-1573 CYDKIFDVADGKKYS
+1573 YDRAFDHADRKSYN
-1588 FWLDAVRVYDPAGN
+1588 FWLDAVRVYDPMGESVNTGN
-1602 TLDNDYVKDS
+1602 TYGQDGEAYPQYIKLRS
-1612 EVKPIYVEVRKAIIG
+1612 ELKELNSDG
-1627 QSNFTAD
+1627 TA
-1634 TSVLANGAVFI
+1634 SSGALFI
-1645 DGKSTGATLEEYKN
+1645 DGKGNANISEYSN
-1659 FGPNHEVYLAK
+1659 YGPNNEVYLAN
-1670 GQAIAFRIVADKQPT
+1670 GQAITFMLTGNDLSKIA
-1685 TVQIGVKLANG
+1685 TVQIGAKSPNSNGTKNANMVIG
-1696 SSGEL
+1696 NI
-1701 TLSGSNAKF
+1701 TQN
-1710 AAYGD
+1710 
-1715 AGESVKLTL
+1715 L
-1724 NTATDMY
+1724 NTATEMY
-1731 YALNGIT
+1731 YDITTAAVKNGNAELVTI
-1738 WTVEN
+1738 
-1743 GSQKSNVIV
+1743 
-1752 LTNTGENS
+1752 TNTGEAILSLTNLK
-1760 IVSITNVKCTY
+1760 ITYTDGNQTVSLGEVRAEQQTQ
-1771 ASITE
+1771 
-1776 NTTNA
+1776 A
-1781 VTLAI
+1781 VQVVR
-1786 SYDDALMAVD
+1786 ALFAP
-1796 AVNNAITPVE
+1796 APV
-1806 PEPEPEPEPE
+1806 EPEPEPEPE

-1861 RTRTERMGFGRRA
+1861 RTRTERVGFGRRA

>member
-81 PTQGEPTAEPT
+81 PTQGEPTAKPT

-112 RIVHLDCGREYFTK
+112 RIVHLDCGRKYFSK
-126 DWIIALINEM
+126 DWIIALMYE
-136 ADAGYNQLQLAFGN
+136 AKAAGYNQVQLAFGN
-150 GGFRFYLNDM
+150 KGLRFLLNDM
-160 AIGSHSSDEVKNAL
+160 SVTVDGTAYDAKSAIQEGNKAYYNAGEKN
-174 EAGNAHYNTYGDDEN
+174 E
-189 GPNNQE
+189 
-195 WITYNPSKNALT
+195 LT
-207 ETEMN
+207 EAEMDEIF
-212 AIIAHAQSKGIEI
+212 AAADKIGIEI
-225 VPMLNTPGHMHAVL
+225 VPLFNTPFHMEAVIT
-239 AAMSELGISGDLQVS
+239 AMGRLGITKAYYGSNAA
-254 GKPGCLNLENKA
+254 CLNLSNDYATAFVKA
-266 AVSFTKELV
+266 LMQ
-275 NKYVKYFADN
+275 KYITYFRGKGCKYF
-285 GCNFFN
+285 NFG
-291 AAMDEYSSWENV
+291 ADEYVGGWNDT
-303 FYNYANDIISII
+303 FYNYANDVAKMISEA
-315 TGNNMTPR
+315 GMTAR
-323 MFNDALRS
+323 AFNDSFRYNS
-331 NNTISNSN
+331 NTYISNEYLKD
-339 VQVCYWF
+339 VCYW
-346 YGNDCYPVGQITQYQ
+346 YTGYSGNLYSGAKTIADSGYN
-361 LINANHDYY
+361 LINTNKDYY
-370 YVSTNENWNLYRE
+370 YVLDSSKSSEYKLSSGNYNNGNNSWENYAGGFSNTTYNNWNTAV
-383 GYTFVGEYNEDTWI
+383 GNGNYTATP
-397 NKAKQF
+397 A
-403 NNNTFN
+403 
-409 YGRGVGTHVNNP
+409 
-421 VGSMF
+421 GSMF
-426 CIWCN
+426 CIWCDE
-431 TPGKNTETQIAQQIR
+431 PGQGTETQIAQQIR

-451 IGARMQNSE
+451 IGACMQNSD
-460 IYSASNELVEGGFK
+460 IYSASDVHVEGGFK

-487 VGNGSGNTTA
+487 VVN

-538 STADNNKYTGEAEV
+538 STADNTYTGEAEV

-559 WDSSKVNAFIVEN
+559 WDSSKVNAFIVGN
-572 DGTVNDITGKTED
+572 DSTVNDITGKTED

-609 GGTIEIVA
+609 GGTITIVEGKEEVLTVDGEVA
-617 GSTGVIT
+617 KNKIGDPADTAVAIKTGVEYGTKPGEGTQFTLGNKIT
-624 VPGDVTNS
+624 TGDGVISDGNGNYLVVSEKGEISNTK
-632 VGEIADETV
+632 EIADATV
-641 AKKVEVKSVQQTGKP
+641 FNVTSSGYLTTYYTIQVKGRNQYLTINNNNKLAIQNSSSPWYYYNGYGFYQQKGRNYYYLKFNNGW
-656 ISYSATASASISAY
+656 TAS
-670 TEPKWPYTS
+670 TGNGTS
-679 YSESNLIDG
+679 GYLYKRADSPNL
-688 NANTYYWS
+688 
-696 KNPQTVGA
+696 
-704 YAQVDLGV
+704 VD
-712 AIPFDAVRIIP
+712 I
-723 TNNADA
+723 
-729 KCTADVEVS
+729 
-738 ADGSSWTT
+738 
-746 IGNYDGTKITIL
+746 TKIT
-758 SNTAGNVRYIKVRI
+758 
-772 TEEKANWWQL
+772 
-782 AEIQWGSYANGTFTR
+782 F
-797 MAASGSV
+797 
-804 TTEGKTET
+804 
-812 QVTIKGIKVDT
+812 KGIKSGT
-823 TTIEIDGKTY
+823 TTVTIAGVEYNIEVK
-833 TIKVV
+833 
-838 DATLAEQVLP
+838 AAELENVVLP

-858 VPTGWGTSYN
+858 VPTNWSNGTPA
-868 SVTREGFTYAL
+868 EFTYN
-879 DTAHTS
+879 DD
-885 GGWETFRA
+885 GGNRRS
-893 IYELKAT
+893 IYTLKASHST
-900 EGSIHSAQGAKLSEL
+900 VNSPNGISLSSILPQV
-915 IPNTGTAYGYRGGNT
+915 TGTAKSWDNNT
-930 PEEYNV
+930 YNV
-936 DIWKCSYNTPEERQ
+936 TYWKSAYHTAENRQ
-950 STDGWTNSSNKG
+950 STDGWTNYSHKG
-962 TEFEYIRYWE
+962 TKFEYIRFYEGSWAYSVDGITWVNIE
-972 NKWEYYSATT
+972 N
-982 GKWIEISEVGAGKDD
+982 VGAGATDTD
-997 SAKNQVCVWY
+997 KNQVCIWY

-1021 VDWGPIKYAANQCLL
+1021 VDWGPIQYSADQCLL
-1036 DFAVKYDGTAGRI
+1036 DFAVKYDGTENRI
-1049 PDSFPVTGKTIGFD
+1049 PNSFPVKGKTVGF
-1063 IAPTGNETYYGTDNG
+1063 ACPTDQSVPLGNGYVVEDTDGTY
-1078 VSYRT
+1078 YRT

-1100 TLTPSNDKHTEYINN
+1100 TLTPSSDSHNVYINK
-1115 GSTQSSYKYKGT
+1115 GSTQTSYTYGGT
-1127 EKIAWAKTEADANSA
+1127 EKIAWAKTEADTEHSV
-1142 ELYKMPNVK
+1142 LGKISGVQ

-1163 YKNQGLLVTYYLR
+1163 YQYQGLLVTYYLR
-1176 AKETPDSLTVHYAIQ
+1176 AKQTFDSLTVHYAIQ
-1191 GSETAF
+1191 GSGTAF
-1197 YEYNIAVDRGTTFDS
+1197 YEYNIAVSNNTFFS
-1212 GIALDHS
+1212 ENIGLG
-1219 QDPYVG
+1219 DPKV
-1225 GPLLNGRVTNSNG
+1225 GPLKNGTVVNSDG
-1238 ETITVSSNLATLQ
+1238 RTIEVSSDLSKLQ
-1251 GLEPQYRYSKYEIV
+1251 DVDLQYRYSIYEVV
-1265 GFRKDDKNVWIYYTF
+1265 GFWRESEKSIWIYYTF
-1280 TREHTYVIDF
+1280 TRDHTYVIDF
-1290 GLPLKIKFS
+1290 GLPLEIKLK
-1299 DFGVTTDAAI
+1299 DFGVTTENMGDIDSISLASMKDKEAKPVHMQEWSHGKAEVLK
-1309 DTVSLWEKEIVLEN
+1309 DTVGNWYV
-1323 KGLYG
+1323 
-1328 TAKVITESTEGKYV
+1328 KYI
-1342 LYTLDKP
+1342 LAKP
-1349 LDKNITIPLYVKF
+1349 LSNNITIPLYVKF
-1362 KQRVDNDNNKPQ
+1362 KNRSDAAETLYN
-1374 RFTANIIPATNV
+1374 ANIIPATSV

-1392 AKFYGSDGTQQ
+1392 AKFYGSDGKEQ
-1403 TVFNPTSAGDV
+1403 TGFSKTNEVPAQTPGVWYIDGQEKSA
-1414 AGTWYVAKD
+1414 T
-1423 TSADNNANA
+1423 
-1432 KQALETLGQA
+1432 QALEALG
-1442 DHNPYGYDPAYN
+1442 NKTNVYGYDPAYDK
-1454 NCTMFSMGS
+1454 CTMFSMGS
-1463 ARKVTVTSDMV
+1463 ARKVTVTNDMATTGV
-1474 TNWTDTSTWPTA
+1474 VWPTA

-1536 SEENGWKI
+1536 SEGNGWEI

-1612 EVKPIYVEVRKAIIG
+1612 EVKPIYVEVRKALIEKN
-1627 QSNFTAD
+1627 NFTAD
-1634 TSVLANGAVFI
+1634 TTVLANGAVFI
-1645 DGKSTGATLEEYKN
+1645 DGKSTGASIDDYKN

-1670 GQAIAFRIVADKQPT
+1670 DQAIAFRIVADREPV

-1696 SSGEL
+1696 SSG
-1701 TLSGSNAKF
+1701 TLKISGNNVVKF
-1710 AAYGD
+1710 AAYSDVD
-1715 AGESVKLTL
+1715 ANDTLTL

-1771 ASITE
+1771 ANAEESTA
-1776 NTTNA
+1776 NTVA
-1781 VTLAI
+1781 LAI

-1796 AVNNAITPVE
+1796 MVNNAITPI
-1806 PEPEPEPEPE
+1806 EPEPEPE

>member
-58 ETETPEVTEVPEP
+58 ETEAPEVTEVPAP
-71 TPENPAATVE
+71 TPENPAATAE

-98 ANVMPVQANVELQY
+98 ANVMPVQANVAARDTSGDDYY
-112 RIVHLDCGREYFTK
+112 RIVHLDCGREYFSK

-136 ADAGYNQLQLAFGN
+136 AAADYNQLQLAFGN
-150 GGFRFYLNDM
+150 GGFRFYLDDM
-160 AIGSHSSDEVKNAL
+160 SVDTYSSEAVKSAL
-174 EAGNAHYNTYGDDEN
+174 EYGNKQYNTYGDN
-189 GPNNQE
+189 GKKDSE
-195 WITYNPSKNALT
+195 WIEYNPTTNALT
-207 ETEMN
+207 EPEMD
-212 AIIAHAQSKGIEI
+212 AIIAYAKTKSIEI
-225 VPMLNTPGHMHAVL
+225 VPMLNTPGHMNALLH
-239 AAMSELGISGDLQVS
+239 AMSKLEIGEYNDLIVSSGCMNLRIDKAVDFT
-254 GKPGCLNLENKA
+254 GK
-266 AVSFTKELV
+266 LV
-275 NKYVKYFADN
+275 EKYIKYFKEKDVV
-285 GCNFFN
+285 FFHL
-291 AAMDEYSSWENV
+291 AMDEYHDASGNTSFTSE
-303 FYNYANDIISII
+303 FFTYANRLIDNVIYA
-315 TGNNMTPR
+315 GMTPR
-323 MFNDALRS
+323 VFNDALTSS
-331 NNTISNSN
+331 NNRNSFTAGT
-339 VQVCYWF
+339 QVCCWNSANVSGYS
-346 YGNDCYPVGQITQYQ
+346 
-361 LINANHDYY
+361 LINTSHDFY
-370 YVSTNENWNLYRE
+370 YVSTNEAWNLNHSIFNGE
-383 GYTFVGEYNEDTWI
+383 GYTFVGDYAEDTWI
-397 NKAKQF
+397 THAKKF
-403 NNNTFN
+403 NNNTFLYKKVSSN
-409 YGRGVGTHVNNP
+409 INP

-431 TPGKNTETQIAQQIR
+431 TPGKNDETQIAQQIR

-451 IGARMQNSE
+451 IGARMKNSD

-482 TNNKT
+482 TNNTT
-487 VGNGSGNTTA
+487 VGN

-515 EHTGEIAGIE
+515 EHTGVIAGIK
-525 AVEGRIMA
+525 AVDGRIKA

-538 STADNNKYTGEAEV
+538 STAENKYTGEAEV
-552 RIKIPAE
+552 RIKIPE
-559 WDSSKVNAFIVEN
+559 GWDSSKVIAFIVEN
-572 DGTVNDITGKTED
+572 DGTVKDINGTATED
-585 GWYVFTAPHF
+585 GWYMFTAPHF

-609 GGTIEIVA
+609 GGTIEITK

-632 VGEIADETV
+632 VGEIADKTV
-641 AKKVEVKSVQQTGKP
+641 AEKVEVKPVQQTGET
-656 ISYSATASASISAY
+656 ISYSATASASIPEHNDPY
-670 TEPKWPYTS
+670 WPYTS
-679 YSESNLIDG
+679 YSASNLIDG
-688 NANTYYWS
+688 DKNTYYWS
-696 KNPQTVGA
+696 SKARTVGA
-704 YAQVDLGV
+704 YAQVDLGA

-723 TNNADA
+723 TNHDDA
-729 KCTADVEVS
+729 ACTADVKVS
-738 ADGSSWTT
+738 ADGSTWTK
-746 IGNYDGTKITIL
+746 IGSYDGTKTTIL
-758 SNTAGNVRYIKVRI
+758 NNTVGNVRYIRVEI
-772 TEEKANWWQL
+772 TVAKTNWWQL

-812 QVTIKGIKVDT
+812 QVTIKGIAGGE

-838 DATLAEQVLP
+838 DATLAQQVLP

-858 VPTGWGTSYN
+858 VPTNWSNGTPA
-868 SVTREGFTYAL
+868 EFTYN
-879 DTAHTS
+879 DD
-885 GGWETFRA
+885 GGNRRS
-893 IYELKAT
+893 IYTLKASHST
-900 EGSIHSAQGAKLSEL
+900 VNSPNGISLSSILPQV
-915 IPNTGTAYGYRGGNT
+915 TGTAKSWDNNT
-930 PEEYNV
+930 YNV
-936 DIWKCSYNTPEERQ
+936 TYWKSAYHTAENRQ
-950 STDGWTNSSNKG
+950 STDGWTNYSHKG
-962 TEFEYIRYWE
+962 TKFEYIRFYEGSWAYSVDGITWVNIE
-972 NKWEYYSATT
+972 N
-982 GKWIEISEVGAGKDD
+982 VGAGATDTD
-997 SAKNQVCVWY
+997 KNQVCIWY

-1021 VDWGPIKYAANQCLL
+1021 VDWGPIQYSANQCLL
-1036 DFAVKYDGTAGRI
+1036 DFAVKYDGTSDRI
-1049 PDSFPVTGKTIGFD
+1049 PNSFPVTGKTIGFD
-1063 IAPTGNETYYGTDNG
+1063 CPTDQTVPLGNGYVVQDTDGTY
-1078 VSYRT
+1078 YRT

-1100 TLTPSNDKHTEYINN
+1100 TVTPTSDTHTDYITKGTKPTESNGYPY
-1115 GSTQSSYKYKGT
+1115 GGT
-1127 EKIAWAKTEADANSA
+1127 EKIAWAKTEADANST
-1142 ELYKMPNVK
+1142 ELNKMPNVK

-1163 YKNQGLLVTYYLR
+1163 YQYQGLLVTYYLR
-1176 AKETPDSLTVHYAIQ
+1176 AKQTPDSLTVHYAIQ

-1197 YEYNIAVDRGTTFDS
+1197 YEYNIAVNQDTTFNS
-1212 GIALDHS
+1212 GIALNP
-1219 QDPYVG
+1219 QDDDTVG
-1225 GPLLNGRVTNSNG
+1225 GPLLNGEVINSNN
-1238 ETITVSSNLATLQ
+1238 ETITVSSKLATLQ
-1251 GLEPQYRYSKYEIV
+1251 GLEPQYRYSKYKIV
-1265 GFRKDDKNVWIYYTF
+1265 DFRKDDKNVWIYYTF

-1299 DFGVTTDAAI
+1299 DFGVTNDADI

-1328 TAKVITESTEGKYV
+1328 TAKVIMNDTEGKYV

-1362 KQRVDNDNNKPQ
+1362 SQKGDNDKPQ
-1374 RFTANIIPATNV
+1374 LFTANIIPATNV

-1392 AKFYGSDGTQQ
+1392 AKFYGSDGIQQ
-1403 TVFNPTSAGDV
+1403 TQFTATGTGDTPGVWYIAGQEQ
-1414 AGTWYVAKD
+1414 T
-1423 TSADNNANA
+1423 AN
-1432 KQALETLGQA
+1432 QALEALGEKTN
-1442 DHNPYGYDPAYN
+1442 HNVYGYDPAYQDS
-1454 NCTMFSMGS
+1454 TMFSMGS
-1463 ARKVTVTSDMV
+1463 ARKVTVTSDMAKDGV
-1474 TNWTDTSTWPTA
+1474 VWPTA

-1499 LTDNTSGAIF
+1499 LTNNTSGAIF

-1536 SEENGWKI
+1536 SKENGWEI
-1544 NNNPNAIYQ
+1544 DNNSNAIYQ

-1588 FWLDAVRVYDPAGN
+1588 FWLDAVRVYNPAGN
-1602 TLDNDYVKDS
+1602 KLDTEYGKDS
-1612 EVKPIYVEVRKAIIG
+1612 EAKPVYTEVRKALIG
-1627 QSNFTAD
+1627 QKSFVSNDATNV
-1634 TSVLANGAVFI
+1634 TGAVFI
-1645 DGKSTGATLEEYKN
+1645 DGKASGATIDEYKN
-1659 FGPNHEVYLAK
+1659 YGPNHEVYLAQ
-1670 GQAIAFRIVADKQPT
+1670 GQAIAFKIVADSQPK
-1685 TVQIGVKLANG
+1685 TVQLGVKLANG
-1696 SSGEL
+1696 ESGTLKIGGEEIKFEAYNNKVVANSLEL
-1701 TLSGSNAKF
+1701 T
-1710 AAYGD
+1710 
-1715 AGESVKLTL
+1715 
-1724 NTATDMY
+1724 TATDMY
-1731 YALNGIT
+1731 YALTGLT
-1738 WTVEN
+1738 WSDGTGEQSKKKV
-1743 GSQKSNVIV
+1743 SNLIV
-1752 LTNTGENS
+1752 LTNNS
-1760 IVSITNVKCTY
+1760 AEGSTNIISITNVKCTFEEP
-1771 ASITE
+1771 ANTE
-1776 NTTNA
+1776 NNTVA
-1781 VTLAI
+1781 LAI
-1786 SYDDALMAVD
+1786 SYDDALMAVSM
-1796 AVNNAITPVE
+1796 VNNLLA
-1806 PEPEPEPEPE
+1806 PEPEPEPE

>member
-239 AAMSELGISGDLQVS
+239 AAMSKLGISGNLQVS
-254 GKPGCLNLENKA
+254 GKPGCLNLENTV

-275 NKYVKYFADN
+275 SKYVKYFADN

-303 FYNYANDIISII
+303 FYNYANEIISII
-315 TGNNMTPR
+315 TKYNMTPR
-323 MFNDALRS
+323 MFNDALRR

-346 YGNDCYPVGQITQYQ
+346 YGNNCYPVDDITQYQ

-409 YGRGVGTHVNNP
+409 YGSGVGTTVNNP

-451 IGARMQNSE
+451 IGARMQNSD

-503 VTGPNLAALTAP
+503 VTGPNLAALKCETTTVTIQGAA
-515 EHTGEIAGIE
+515 EGKIA
-525 AVEGRIMA
+525 A

-538 STADNNKYTGEAEV
+538 STADNNKYIGEAEV
-552 RIKIPAE
+552 RIKIPE
-559 WDSSKVNAFIVEN
+559 GWDKTKVKAFIVE
-572 DGTVNDITGKTED
+572 DGTAKDIDGTATED

-609 GGTIEIVA
+609 GGTIEITK

-632 VGEIADETV
+632 VGEIADKTV
-641 AKKVEVKSVQQTGKP
+641 AEKVEVKPVQQTGET
-656 ISYSATASASISAY
+656 ISYSATASTDAGVNGNY
-670 TEPKWPYTS
+670 VV
-679 YSESNLIDG
+679 SNLIDG
-688 NANTYYWS
+688 ELNTKYYSGGSQKVGQHVQIDIGAAIQFDTVLVSTPSDSNMNGNTSDYCTNANVMVS
-696 KNPQTVGA
+696 
-704 YAQVDLGV
+704 VDGENWTTLGQY
-712 AIPFDAVRIIP
+712 
-723 TNNADA
+723 T
-729 KCTADVEVS
+729 
-738 ADGSSWTT
+738 GSSNNKTQT
-746 IGNYDGTKITIL
+746 YTNSLEK
-758 SNTAGNVRYIKVRI
+758 VRYIRVQI
-772 TEEKANWWQL
+772 TTAKNNWWQL
-782 AEIQWGSYANGTFTR
+782 AEIQWGSYANGKFTR

-812 QVTIKGIKVDT
+812 QVTIKGIAGGE
-823 TTIEIDGKTY
+823 TTIKIDGKTY

-838 DATLAEQVLP
+838 DATLAQQVLP

-858 VPTGWGTSYN
+858 VPDGWGTSYN
-868 SVTREGFTYAL
+868 NVTREGFTYGL
-879 DTAHTS
+879 DTQHTNN
-885 GGWETFRA
+885 GWETFRA

-900 EGSIHSAQGAKLSEL
+900 EDSIHSEQGVKLSEL
-915 IPNTGTAYGYRGGNT
+915 IPNKGKAYGYRGSNT

-936 DIWKCSYNTPEERQ
+936 DIWKCSYNASAERQ

-962 TEFEYIRYWE
+962 TEFEYIRYWD
-972 NKWEYYSATT
+972 NKWEYCSAKT
-982 GKWIEISEVGAGKDD
+982 GEWTEVGEVGAGKDD
-997 SAKNQVCVWY
+997 SGKNQVCVWY

-1036 DFAVKYDGTAGRI
+1036 DFAVKYDGTANRI
-1049 PDSFPVTGKTIGFD
+1049 PNSFPVTGKTIGFD
-1063 IAPTGNETYYGTDNG
+1063 IAPIDNVTYYGTDNG
-1078 VSYRT
+1078 AIYRT
-1083 VYGIAGVETA
+1083 VYGIAGVETSN
-1093 EYEVYMI
+1093 YEVYMI
-1100 TLTPSNDKHTEYINN
+1100 TLTPSNDNHSVYINKN
-1115 GSTQSSYKYKGT
+1115 STLTSYNYDGT

-1163 YKNQGLLVTYYLR
+1163 YQYQGLLVTYYLR
-1176 AKETPDSLTVHYAIQ
+1176 AKETTDSLTVHYAID
-1191 GSETAF
+1191 GTNVEF
-1197 YEYNIAVDRGTTFDS
+1197 HKYNIIVKANADGTYPTFDENI
-1212 GIALDHS
+1212 GLNKTN
-1219 QDPYVG
+1219 PK
-1225 GPLLNGRVTNSNG
+1225 GPLDNGTIVNSTDV
-1238 ETITVSSNLATLQ
+1238 TITVSSDLSTLNN
-1251 GLEPQYRYSKYEIV
+1251 LEPQYRYSDYDVKRSWRE
-1265 GFRKDDKNVWIYYTF
+1265 DDKNVWIYYTF
-1280 TREHTYVIDF
+1280 KREHTYVIDF

-1299 DFGVTTDAAI
+1299 DFGVTNDEAI
-1309 DTVSLWEKEIVLEN
+1309 GTVSLWEKETVLEN

-1328 TAKVITESTEGKYV
+1328 TAKVITGSTEGKYV

-1362 KQRVDNDNNKPQ
+1362 SQKGDNDKPQ
-1374 RFTANIIPATNV
+1374 LFTANIIPATNV

-1432 KQALETLGQA
+1432 NQALEALGQEN
-1442 DHNPYGYDPAYN
+1442 HNPYGYDPAYDS
-1454 NCTMFSMGS
+1454 CTMFSMGS
-1463 ARKVTVTSDMV
+1463 ARKVTVTSDMAKDGV
-1474 TNWTDTSTWPTA
+1474 VWPTA

-1509 VDVYKGNSNSGEKEK
+1509 VDVYKGKEATGNRFK
-1524 GHVVNNYYGYTY
+1524 SYMVDNYYGYKY
-1536 SEENGWKI
+1536 ENGAWVVDK
-1544 NNNPNAIYQ
+1544 NASNALYQ
-1553 VPVIKVSG
+1553 IPVMRMRDLG
-1561 LTYGEHTVVIKV
+1561 GYGEYTAVVTVF
-1573 CYDKIFDVADGKKYS
+1573 YDRAFDHADRKSYN
-1588 FWLDAVRVYDPAGN
+1588 FWLDAVRVYDPMGESVNTGN
-1602 TLDNDYVKDS
+1602 TYGQDGEAYPQYIKLRS
-1612 EVKPIYVEVRKAIIG
+1612 ELKELNSDG
-1627 QSNFTAD
+1627 TA
-1634 TSVLANGAVFI
+1634 SSGALFI
-1645 DGKSTGATLEEYKN
+1645 DGKGNANISEYSN
-1659 FGPNHEVYLAK
+1659 YGPNNEVYLAN
-1670 GQAIAFRIVADKQPT
+1670 GQAITFMLTGNDLSKIA
-1685 TVQIGVKLANG
+1685 TVQIGAKSPNSNGTKNANMVIG
-1696 SSGEL
+1696 NI
-1701 TLSGSNAKF
+1701 TQN
-1710 AAYGD
+1710 
-1715 AGESVKLTL
+1715 L
-1724 NTATDMY
+1724 NTATEMY
-1731 YALNGIT
+1731 YDIT
-1738 WTVEN
+1738 TAA
-1743 GSQKSNVIV
+1743 
-1752 LTNTGENS
+1752 
-1760 IVSITNVKCTY
+1760 VKM
-1771 ASITE
+1771 
-1776 NTTNA
+1776 
-1781 VTLAI
+1781 VTL
-1786 SYDDALMAVD
+1786 SL
-1796 AVNNAITPVE
+1796 
-1806 PEPEPEPEPE
+1806 
-1816 KTFEPERFEASWSRN
+1816 
-1831 VMQGRKATL
+1831 
-1840 TVKTSEDV
+1840 
-1848 EAITVDGQTIRSY
+1848 
-1861 RTRTERMGFGRRA
+1861 
-1874 KRITY
+1874 
-1879 REFTYSMVAQES
+1879 
-1891 ADFSVTAINAEG
+1891 
-1903 TESEAITARLTVK
+1903 
-1916 TRPNS
+1916 
-1921 MRDMWDWFKGWF
+1921 

>member
-239 AAMSELGISGDLQVS
+239 AAMSKLGISGNLQVS
-254 GKPGCLNLENKA
+254 GKPGCLNLENTV

-275 NKYVKYFADN
+275 SKYVKYFADN

-303 FYNYANDIISII
+303 FYNYANEIISII
-315 TGNNMTPR
+315 TKYNMTPR

-460 IYSASNELVEGGFK
+460 IYSASDVHVEGGFK

-487 VGNGSGNTTA
+487 VVN

-503 VTGPNLAALTAP
+503 VTGPNLAALKCETATVTIQGAA
-515 EHTGEIAGIE
+515 EGKIA
-525 AVEGRIMA
+525 A

-538 STADNNKYTGEAEV
+538 STEDNKYTGEAEV

-559 WDSSKVNAFIVEN
+559 WDSSKVIAFIVE
-572 DGTVNDITGKTED
+572 DGTAKDIDGTATED

-609 GGTIEIVA
+609 GGTIEITK

-632 VGEIADETV
+632 VGEIADKTV
-641 AKKVEVKSVQQTGKP
+641 AEKVEVKPVQQTGET
-656 ISYSATASASISAY
+656 ISYSATASTDAGVNGNY
-670 TEPKWPYTS
+670 VV
-679 YSESNLIDG
+679 SNLIDG
-688 NANTYYWS
+688 ELNTKYYSGGSQKVGQHVQIDIGAAIQFDTVLVSTPSDSNMNGNTSDYCTNANVMVS
-696 KNPQTVGA
+696 
-704 YAQVDLGV
+704 VDGENWTTLGQY
-712 AIPFDAVRIIP
+712 
-723 TNNADA
+723 T
-729 KCTADVEVS
+729 
-738 ADGSSWTT
+738 GSSNNKTQT
-746 IGNYDGTKITIL
+746 YTNSLEK
-758 SNTAGNVRYIKVRI
+758 VRYIRVQI
-772 TEEKANWWQL
+772 TTAKNNWWQL
-782 AEIQWGSYANGTFTR
+782 AEIQWGSYANGKFTR

-812 QVTIKGIKVDT
+812 QVTINGIAGGE

-838 DATLAEQVLP
+838 DAQLENAEKLYIDFWVTNHRIYPTELNVVTTTSNSKSDARTYYEFSAADFYEAGEEGRVLTDVIP
-848 INLWITNTGV
+848 QTG
-858 VPTGWGTSYN
+858 N
-868 SVTREGFTYAL
+868 
-879 DTAHTS
+879 
-885 GGWETFRA
+885 
-893 IYELKAT
+893 YEST
-900 EGSIHSAQGAKLSEL
+900 
-915 IPNTGTAYGYRGGNT
+915 TGTEALY
-930 PEEYNV
+930 
-936 DIWKCSYNTPEERQ
+936 WKTRYLPNAHRQ
-950 STDGWTNSSNKG
+950 TEAGWTNKSGYG
-962 TEFEYIRYWE
+962 TDTVTGANGGVDIERIRFYGG
-972 NKWEYYSATT
+972 KWEYRAVDATDWNKLSGT
-982 GKWIEISEVGAGKDD
+982 TADENG
-997 SAKNQVCVWY
+997 NQIVAY
-1007 RQVTTVTSEVTTEI
+1007 YMLKTTVTDEVTTYI
-1021 VDWGPIKYAANQCLL
+1021 TDWPDNQTDKFYGVAVDYC
-1036 DFAVKYDGTAGRI
+1036 VKYESDGVRNPDKFGRAQNSNTQWLNCDGTNNGSAHNNGY
-1049 PDSFPVTGKTIGFD
+1049 SVLASNVT
-1063 IAPTGNETYYGTDNG
+1063 TDWKGLRTNTSG
-1078 VSYRT
+1078 YDWYR
-1083 VYGIAGVETA
+1083 VINNIRAVETA
-1093 EYEVYMI
+1093 EYEIYMV
-1100 TLTPSNDKHTEYINN
+1100 TVTPSESFSLQNQQCPENITYNEQY
-1115 GSTQSSYKYKGT
+1115 
-1127 EKIAWAKTEADANSA
+1127 EKVIWAESQDTIAASGLAQHSEAKI
-1142 ELYKMPNVK
+1142 
-1151 YGGEPFLESVKI
+1151 GGEPNIDKLVIQQCS
-1163 YKNQGLLVTYYLR
+1163 GMLVTYYVR
-1176 AKETPDSLTVHYAIQ
+1176 AKASEDSLTVNYYVD
-1191 GSETAF
+1191 GSQTPF
-1197 YEYNIAVDRGTTFDS
+1197 HTYNIAVAKNTTFS
-1212 GIALDHS
+1212 KEFALTA
-1219 QDPYVG
+1219 QG
-1225 GPLLNGRVTNSNG
+1225 GLTNNTVTNIKG
-1238 ETITVSSNLATLQ
+1238 KTETVQWDLKLMPQIGA
-1251 GLEPQYRYSKYEIV
+1251 QYRYTQYKLVRVAKVTDEV
-1265 GFRKDDKNVWIYYTF
+1265 PKTVNLYYTF
-1280 TREHTYVIDF
+1280 DATKTFVVDF
-1290 GLPLKIKFS
+1290 GLPLRIEPKDLNENLGAVGVNITKTEVGKVSSFAEVIPGENGVITYKLTEMIS
-1299 DFGVTTDAAI
+1299 DKDTFGVKYTGTLATSDNGLQEGEVEY
-1309 DTVSLWEKEIVLEN
+1309 TV
-1323 KGLYG
+1323 
-1328 TAKVITESTEGKYV
+1328 T
-1342 LYTLDKP
+1342 
-1349 LDKNITIPLYVKF
+1349 
-1362 KQRVDNDNNKPQ
+1362 
-1374 RFTANIIPATNV
+1374 IIPATNV

-1392 AKFYGSDGTQQ
+1392 AKFTNGSYNGGAIAWED
-1403 TVFNPTSAGDV
+1403 
-1414 AGTWYVAKD
+1414 AGTKPQE
-1423 TSADNNANA
+1423 TPT
-1432 KQALETLGQA
+1432 QALEALG
-1442 DHNPYGYDPAYN
+1442 NKTNVYGYDPAYDK
-1454 NCTMFSMGS
+1454 CTMFSMGS
-1463 ARKVTVTSDMV
+1463 AQKVTVTQDMAKDGV
-1474 TNWTDTSTWPTA
+1474 VWPTA

-1509 VDVYKGNSNSGEKEK
+1509 VDVVGKTKGITQKL
-1524 GHVVNNYYGYTY
+1524 VVNNYYGYDYDATTG
-1536 SEENGWKI
+1536 EWKTTDKK
-1544 NNNPNAIYQ
+1544 NPNTLYQ
-1553 VPVIKVSG
+1553 IPVMAVRDLEYDEYDVTIRVA
-1561 LTYGEHTVVIKV
+1561 YGQVF
-1573 CYDKIFDVADGKKYS
+1573 DKTGESKYS
-1588 FWLDAVRVYDPAGN
+1588 FWLDAVRVYDPMG
-1602 TLDNDYVKDS
+1602 KD
-1612 EVKPIYVEVRKAIIG
+1612 
-1627 QSNFTAD
+1627 D
-1634 TSVLANGAVFI
+1634 TTYTKDDEGYPQYIKLRNELAKDAANRTGVVFI
-1645 DGKSTGATLEEYKN
+1645 DGAANANITLYAN
-1659 FGPNHEVYLAK
+1659 YGPNNEVYLAK
-1670 GQAIAFRIVADKQPT
+1670 GQAITFTLNVDENVNIKT
-1685 TVQIGVKLANG
+1685 IQIAAKAPNG
-1696 SSGEL
+1696 
-1701 TLSGSNAKF
+1701 
-1710 AAYGD
+1710 AAYMAVTGD
-1715 AGESVKLTL
+1715 AEHSKAIG
-1724 NTATDMY
+1724 TATEMY
-1731 YALNGIT
+1731 YELDESARRFTIA
-1738 WTVEN
+1738 
-1743 GSQKSNVIV
+1743 
-1752 LTNTGENS
+1752 NTGEGILS
-1760 IVSITNVKCTY
+1760 LTNVKITY
-1771 ASITE
+1771 AEKATVNLGSIDTKAE
-1776 NTTNA
+1776 ENA
-1781 VTLAI
+1781 VQAVR
-1786 SYDDALMAVD
+1786 ALFAP
-1796 AVNNAITPVE
+1796 TPV
-1806 PEPEPEPEPE
+1806 EPEPEPEPE
-1816 KTFEPERFEASWSRN
+1816 KTFEPDRFEASWSRK

-1861 RTRTERMGFGRRA
+1861 RTRTERVGFGRRA

>member
-239 AAMSELGISGDLQVS
+239 AAMSKLGISGNLQVS
-254 GKPGCLNLENKA
+254 GKPGCLNLENTV

-275 NKYVKYFADN
+275 SKYVKYFADN

-303 FYNYANDIISII
+303 FYNYANEIISII
-315 TGNNMTPR
+315 TKYNMTPC
-323 MFNDALRS
+323 MFNDALRR

-346 YGNDCYPVGQITQYQ
+346 YGNNCYPVDDITQYQ

-409 YGRGVGTHVNNP
+409 YGSGVGTTVNNP

-451 IGARMQNSE
+451 IGARMQNSD

-503 VTGPNLAALTAP
+503 VTGPNLAALKCETTTVTIQGAA
-515 EHTGEIAGIE
+515 EGKIA
-525 AVEGRIMA
+525 A

-538 STADNNKYTGEAEV
+538 STADNNKYIGEAEV
-552 RIKIPAE
+552 RIKIPE
-559 WDSSKVNAFIVEN
+559 GWDKTKVKAFIVE
-572 DGTVNDITGKTED
+572 DGTAKDIDGTATED

-609 GGTIEIVA
+609 GGTIEITK

-632 VGEIADETV
+632 VGEIADKTV
-641 AKKVEVKSVQQTGKP
+641 AEKVEVKPVQQTGET
-656 ISYSATASASISAY
+656 ISYSATASTDAGVNGNY
-670 TEPKWPYTS
+670 VV
-679 YSESNLIDG
+679 SNLIDG
-688 NANTYYWS
+688 ELNTKYYSGGSQKVGQHVQIDIGAAIQFDTVLVSTPSDSNMNGNTSDYCTNANVMVS
-696 KNPQTVGA
+696 
-704 YAQVDLGV
+704 VDGENWTTLGQY
-712 AIPFDAVRIIP
+712 
-723 TNNADA
+723 T
-729 KCTADVEVS
+729 
-738 ADGSSWTT
+738 GSSNNKTQT
-746 IGNYDGTKITIL
+746 YTNSLEK
-758 SNTAGNVRYIKVRI
+758 VRYIRVQI
-772 TEEKANWWQL
+772 TTAKNNWWQL
-782 AEIQWGSYANGTFTR
+782 AEIQWGSYANGKFTR

-812 QVTIKGIKVDT
+812 QVTIKGIAGGE
-823 TTIEIDGKTY
+823 TTIKIDGKTY

-838 DATLAEQVLP
+838 DATLAQQVLP

-858 VPTGWGTSYN
+858 VPDGWGTSYN
-868 SVTREGFTYAL
+868 NVTREGFTYGL
-879 DTAHTS
+879 DTQHTNN
-885 GGWETFRA
+885 GWETFRA

-900 EGSIHSAQGAKLSEL
+900 EDSIHSEQGVKLSEL
-915 IPNTGTAYGYRGGNT
+915 IPNKGKAYGYRGSNT

-936 DIWKCSYNTPEERQ
+936 DIWKCSYNASAERQ

-962 TEFEYIRYWE
+962 TEFEYIRYWD
-972 NKWEYYSATT
+972 NKWEYCSAKT
-982 GKWIEISEVGAGKDD
+982 GEWTEVGEVGAGKDD
-997 SAKNQVCVWY
+997 SGKNQVCVWY

-1036 DFAVKYDGTAGRI
+1036 DFAVKYDGTANRI
-1049 PDSFPVTGKTIGFD
+1049 PNSFPVTGKTIGFD
-1063 IAPTGNETYYGTDNG
+1063 IAPIDNVTYYGTDNG
-1078 VSYRT
+1078 AIYRT
-1083 VYGIAGVETA
+1083 VYGIAGVETSN
-1093 EYEVYMI
+1093 YEVYMI
-1100 TLTPSNDKHTEYINN
+1100 TLTPSNDNHSVYINKN
-1115 GSTQSSYKYKGT
+1115 STLTSYNYDGT

-1163 YKNQGLLVTYYLR
+1163 YQYQGLLVTYYLR
-1176 AKETPDSLTVHYAIQ
+1176 AKETTDSLTVHYAID
-1191 GSETAF
+1191 GTNVEF
-1197 YEYNIAVDRGTTFDS
+1197 HKYNIIVKANADGTYPTFDENI
-1212 GIALDHS
+1212 GLNKTN
-1219 QDPYVG
+1219 PK
-1225 GPLLNGRVTNSNG
+1225 GPLDNGTIVNSTDV
-1238 ETITVSSNLATLQ
+1238 TITVSSDLSTLNN
-1251 GLEPQYRYSKYEIV
+1251 LEPQYRYSDYDVKRSWRE
-1265 GFRKDDKNVWIYYTF
+1265 DDKNVWIYYTF
-1280 TREHTYVIDF
+1280 KREHTYVIDF

-1299 DFGVTTDAAI
+1299 DFGVTNDEAI
-1309 DTVSLWEKEIVLEN
+1309 GTVSLWEKETVLEN

-1328 TAKVITESTEGKYV
+1328 TAKVITGSTEGKYV

-1362 KQRVDNDNNKPQ
+1362 SQKGDNDKPQ
-1374 RFTANIIPATNV
+1374 LFTANIIPATNV

-1432 KQALETLGQA
+1432 NQALEALGQEN
-1442 DHNPYGYDPAYN
+1442 HNPYGYDPAYDS
-1454 NCTMFSMGS
+1454 CTMFSMGS
-1463 ARKVTVTSDMV
+1463 ARKVTVTSDMAKDGV
-1474 TNWTDTSTWPTA
+1474 VWPTA

-1509 VDVYKGNSNSGEKEK
+1509 VDVYKGKEATGNRFK
-1524 GHVVNNYYGYTY
+1524 SYMVDNYYGYKY
-1536 SEENGWKI
+1536 ENGAWVVDK
-1544 NNNPNAIYQ
+1544 NASNALYQ
-1553 VPVIKVSG
+1553 IPVMRMRDLG
-1561 LTYGEHTVVIKV
+1561 GYGEYTAVVTVF
-1573 CYDKIFDVADGKKYS
+1573 YDRAFDHADRKSYN
-1588 FWLDAVRVYDPAGN
+1588 FWLDAVRVYDPMGESVNTGN
-1602 TLDNDYVKDS
+1602 TYGQDGEAYPQYIKLRS
-1612 EVKPIYVEVRKAIIG
+1612 ELKELNSDG
-1627 QSNFTAD
+1627 TA
-1634 TSVLANGAVFI
+1634 SSGALFI
-1645 DGKSTGATLEEYKN
+1645 DGKGNANISEYSN
-1659 FGPNHEVYLAK
+1659 YGPNNEVYLAN
-1670 GQAIAFRIVADKQPT
+1670 GQAITFMLTGNDLSKIA
-1685 TVQIGVKLANG
+1685 TVQIGAKSPNSNGTKNANMVIG
-1696 SSGEL
+1696 NI
-1701 TLSGSNAKF
+1701 TQN
-1710 AAYGD
+1710 
-1715 AGESVKLTL
+1715 L
-1724 NTATDMY
+1724 NTATEMY
-1731 YALNGIT
+1731 YDITTAAVKNGNAELVTI
-1738 WTVEN
+1738 
-1743 GSQKSNVIV
+1743 
-1752 LTNTGENS
+1752 TNTGEAILSLTNLK
-1760 IVSITNVKCTY
+1760 ITYTDGNQTVSLGEVRAEQQTQ
-1771 ASITE
+1771 
-1776 NTTNA
+1776 A
-1781 VTLAI
+1781 VQVVR
-1786 SYDDALMAVD
+1786 ALFAP
-1796 AVNNAITPVE
+1796 APV
-1806 PEPEPEPEPE
+1806 EPEPEPEPE

-1861 RTRTERMGFGRRA
+1861 RTRTERVGFGRRA

>member
-1 MRNQVFKKLFS
+1 
-12 VLLALIMV
+12 
-20 AGLLPASVLAEGEGN
+20 
-35 ADSTPAPTEAVQ
+35 
-47 PTESAE
+47 
-53 PTAPT
+53 
-58 ETETPEVTEVPEP
+58 
-71 TPENPAATVE
+71 
-81 PTQGEPTAEPT
+81 
-92 DEGIMP
+92 
-98 ANVMPVQANVELQY
+98 
-112 RIVHLDCGREYFTK
+112 
-126 DWIIALINEM
+126 
-136 ADAGYNQLQLAFGN
+136 
-150 GGFRFYLNDM
+150 
-160 AIGSHSSDEVKNAL
+160 
-174 EAGNAHYNTYGDDEN
+174 
-189 GPNNQE
+189 
-195 WITYNPSKNALT
+195 
-207 ETEMN
+207 MN

-239 AAMSELGISGDLQVS
+239 AAMSKLGISGNLQVS
-254 GKPGCLNLENKA
+254 GKPGCLNLENTV

-275 NKYVKYFADN
+275 SKYVKYFADN

-303 FYNYANDIISII
+303 FYNYANEIISII
-315 TGNNMTPR
+315 TKYNMTPR
-323 MFNDALRS
+323 MFNDALRR

-346 YGNDCYPVGQITQYQ
+346 YGNNCYPVDDITQYQ

-409 YGRGVGTHVNNP
+409 YGSGVGTTVNNP

-451 IGARMQNSE
+451 IGARMQNSD

-503 VTGPNLAALTAP
+503 VTGPNLAALKCETTTVTIQGAA
-515 EHTGEIAGIE
+515 EGKIA
-525 AVEGRIMA
+525 A

-538 STADNNKYTGEAEV
+538 STADNNKYIGEAEV
-552 RIKIPAE
+552 RIKIPE
-559 WDSSKVNAFIVEN
+559 GWDKTKVKAFIVE
-572 DGTVNDITGKTED
+572 DGTAKDIDGTATED

-609 GGTIEIVA
+609 GGTIEITK

-632 VGEIADETV
+632 VGEIADKTV
-641 AKKVEVKSVQQTGKP
+641 AEKVEVKPVQQTGET
-656 ISYSATASASISAY
+656 ISYSATASTDAGVNGNY
-670 TEPKWPYTS
+670 VV
-679 YSESNLIDG
+679 SNLIDG
-688 NANTYYWS
+688 ELNTKYYSGGSQKVGQHVQIDIGAAIQFDTVLVSTPSDSNMNGNTSDYCTNANVMVS
-696 KNPQTVGA
+696 
-704 YAQVDLGV
+704 VDGENWTTLGQY
-712 AIPFDAVRIIP
+712 
-723 TNNADA
+723 T
-729 KCTADVEVS
+729 
-738 ADGSSWTT
+738 GSSNNKTQT
-746 IGNYDGTKITIL
+746 YTNSLEK
-758 SNTAGNVRYIKVRI
+758 VRYIRVQI
-772 TEEKANWWQL
+772 TTAKNNWWQL
-782 AEIQWGSYANGTFTR
+782 AEIQWGSYANGKFTR

-812 QVTIKGIKVDT
+812 QVTIKGIAGGE
-823 TTIEIDGKTY
+823 TTIKIDGKTY

-838 DATLAEQVLP
+838 DATLAQQVLP

-858 VPTGWGTSYN
+858 VPTGWSNSAPAEFSYD
-868 SVTREGFTYAL
+868 
-879 DTAHTS
+879 DTAGNRRS
-885 GGWETFRA
+885 
-893 IYELKAT
+893 IYTLKASHST
-900 EGSIHSAQGAKLSEL
+900 VNSPNGISLSSILPQV
-915 IPNTGTAYGYRGGNT
+915 TGTAKSWDNNT
-930 PEEYNV
+930 YNV
-936 DIWKCSYNTPEERQ
+936 TYWKSAYHTAENRQ
-950 STDGWTNSSNKG
+950 STDGWTNYSHKG
-962 TEFEYIRYWE
+962 TKFEYIRFYEGSWAYSVDGITWVNIE
-972 NKWEYYSATT
+972 N
-982 GKWIEISEVGAGKDD
+982 VGAGATDTD
-997 SAKNQVCVWY
+997 KNQVCIWY

-1021 VDWGPIKYAANQCLL
+1021 VDWGPIKYGANQCLL
-1036 DFAVKYDGTAGRI
+1036 DFAVKYDGTSDRI
-1049 PDSFPVTGKTIGFD
+1049 PNSFPATGKTIGFD
-1063 IAPTGNETYYGTDNG
+1063 CPTNQAVPLGNGYVVKDTDSTY
-1078 VSYRT
+1078 YRT

-1093 EYEVYMI
+1093 AYEVYMI
-1100 TLTPSNDKHTEYINN
+1100 TLTPSSDSHTAYINN
-1115 GSTQSSYKYKGT
+1115 GSTQANYKYKGT
-1127 EKIAWAKTEADANSA
+1127 EKIAWAKTEADANST
-1142 ELYKMPNVK
+1142 ELNKMPNVK

-1163 YKNQGLLVTYYLR
+1163 YQYQGLLVTYYLR
-1176 AKETPDSLTVHYAIQ
+1176 AKQTPDSLTVHYAIQ

-1197 YEYNIAVDRGTTFDS
+1197 YEYNIAVNQGTTFDS

-1299 DFGVTTDAAI
+1299 DFGVTNDEAI
-1309 DTVSLWEKEIVLEN
+1309 GTVSLWEKETVLEN

-1328 TAKVITESTEGKYV
+1328 TAKVIMNDTEGKYV

-1362 KQRVDNDNNKPQ
+1362 SQKGDNDKPQ
-1374 RFTANIIPATNV
+1374 LFTANIIPATNV

-1392 AKFYGSDGTQQ
+1392 AKFTNGSYNGGAIAWED
-1403 TVFNPTSAGDV
+1403 
-1414 AGTWYVAKD
+1414 AGTKPQE
-1423 TSADNNANA
+1423 TPT
-1432 KQALETLGQA
+1432 QALEALG
-1442 DHNPYGYDPAYN
+1442 NKTNVYGYDPAYQN
-1454 NCTMFSMGS
+1454 STMFSMGS
-1463 ARKVTVTSDMV
+1463 AQKVTVTSTMATTGV
-1474 TNWTDTSTWPTA
+1474 VWPTA

-1509 VDVYKGNSNSGEKEK
+1509 VDVVNAKTGVKAKSLI
-1524 GHVVNNYYGYTY
+1524 VNNYYGYKYNEATQTW
-1536 SEENGWKI
+1536 ETVQTG
-1544 NNNPNAIYQ
+1544 NNALYQ
-1553 VPVIKVSG
+1553 IPVIAVRDLG
-1561 LTYGEHTVVIKV
+1561 YDEYNVVISV
-1573 CYDKIFDVADGKKYS
+1573 AYNTFFDKTTKQEYS
-1588 FWLDAVRVYDPAGN
+1588 FWLDAVRVYDPMGESVN
-1602 TLDNDYVKDS
+1602 TGETYKPDGEAYPQYIKLRS
-1612 EVKPIYVEVRKAIIG
+1612 ELKKLNG
-1627 QSNFTAD
+1627 DGTA
-1634 TSVLANGAVFI
+1634 SSGALFI
-1645 DGKSTGATLEEYKN
+1645 DGKENANISEYAN
-1659 FGPNHEVYLAK
+1659 YGPNNEVYLAK
-1670 GQAIAFRIVADKQPT
+1670 GQAITFKLVGENLSKIA
-1685 TVQIGVKLANG
+1685 TVQIGAKSPN
-1696 SSGEL
+1696 SSAE
-1701 TLSGSNAKF
+1701 K
-1710 AAYGD
+1710 
-1715 AGESVKLTL
+1715 
-1724 NTATDMY
+1724 TATMKVGADVKQEILGTATEMY
-1731 YALNGIT
+1731 YDISAVKDGR
-1738 WTVEN
+1738 
-1743 GSQKSNVIV
+1743 IV
-1752 LTNTGENS
+1752 TITNTGEAILSLTNLK
-1760 IVSITNVKCTY
+1760 ITYTEGNQTVSLGEVSAEQQTQ
-1771 ASITE
+1771 
-1776 NTTNA
+1776 A
-1781 VTLAI
+1781 VQMVR
-1786 SYDDALMAVD
+1786 ALFAP
-1796 AVNNAITPVE
+1796 APV
-1806 PEPEPEPEPE
+1806 EPEPEPEPE

-1861 RTRTERMGFGRRA
+1861 RTRTERVGFGRRA

-1921 MRDMWDWFKGWF
+1921 LRDMWDWFKGWF